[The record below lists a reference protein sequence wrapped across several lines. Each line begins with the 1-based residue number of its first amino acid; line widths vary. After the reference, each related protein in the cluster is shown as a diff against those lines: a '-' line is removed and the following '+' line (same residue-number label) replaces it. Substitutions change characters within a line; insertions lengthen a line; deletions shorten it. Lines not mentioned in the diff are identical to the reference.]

1 MTSDHRSLAA
11 DDQLDRVLVAFATFR
26 ELPTE
31 RREAL
36 AADPSPLAAGLDE
49 WLLLHTCHRIELIG
63 LGGATPLPPLP
74 SGLRRVR
81 GVEAVDRVLLVS
93 AGLDS
98 AVIAEEQILGQVRDA
113 YETALARG
121 QTGPVTNELLRRAI
135 RFGKRVRAE
144 AQPGTDRS
152 LADRAAAWTV
162 ACLTRNDD
170 QPRGRA
176 LVVGSGEMGR
186 LLATRLAE
194 AGILVTVASRS
205 GERAARVAEALPR
218 VGRHDQPHQW
228 VMTDQALEPAAH
240 YDAIAIAVRSSAW
253 LLDAA
258 QLGTERQPPVV
269 VDLSSPGVVSPEL
282 AARLGD
288 RLLDLDRLGQTSGRS
303 SLDSAGERRV
313 RADLDATRDR
323 FVAWLRDH
331 HNGDGI
337 ALLRQQTEEIRRRH
351 LERLRRRGQL
361 SEEQLAAVEAMTGA
375 MLAELLHV
383 PTLQL
388 RRSDDAA
395 ARVRELFGFGP

>member
-1 MTSDHRSLAA
+1 MSA
-11 DDQLDRVLVAFATFR
+11 DDNDLERLLVVFATFR

-36 AADPSPLAAGLDE
+36 AADPSALAAGLDE

-63 LGGATPLPPLP
+63 LSGRAPLPPP
-74 SGLRRVR
+74 RSGLRLVR
-81 GVEAVDRVLLVS
+81 GLKAVERVLLVS

-121 QTGPVTNELLRRAI
+121 QTGPITNELLRRAI

-144 AQPGTDRS
+144 AQPGSDRS
-152 LADRAAAWTV
+152 LADRAAAW
-162 ACLTRNDD
+162 AIARLARNDD
-170 QPRGRA
+170 QPREHA
-176 LVVGSGEMGR
+176 LVVGSGQMGR

-194 AGILVTVASRS
+194 AGMLVTVASRS

-218 VGRHDQPHQW
+218 VGRQDRAHQS
-228 VMTDQALEPAAH
+228 VLTDQALKQAAQ
-240 YDAIAIAVRSSAW
+240 YDAIAIAVRSSTW

-258 QLGTERQPPVV
+258 HFGTERPVV
-269 VDLSSPGVVSPEL
+269 VDLSSPGAVSTQL

-288 RLLDLDRLGQTSGRS
+288 RLLDLDRLGQTGGGS
-303 SLDSAGERRV
+303 SLDRAAERRV

-323 FVAWLRDH
+323 LVAWLRDH

-351 LERLRRRGQL
+351 LDRLRRRAQL
-361 SEEQLAAVEAMTGA
+361 SQEQLAAVEAMTAA

-388 RRSDDAA
+388 RRSDDAT
-395 ARVRELFGFGP
+395 ARVRELFGFGA